1 MSIRLPIG
9 QALVRSAREE
19 YERTRRGQR
28 HYLEAP

>member
-1 MSIRLPIG
+1 MSICLTIG

-19 YERTRRGQR
+19 YERTRRGQA

>member
-1 MSIRLPIG
+1 MSVRLTIG

-19 YERTRRGQR
+19 YERTRRGQP